1 VLHLSWSQSTLPRPY
16 PEIVVQIVGI
26 KMANF
31 VYGTGLSRNGQW

>member
-16 PEIVVQIVGI
+16 PEIVVQIVRI